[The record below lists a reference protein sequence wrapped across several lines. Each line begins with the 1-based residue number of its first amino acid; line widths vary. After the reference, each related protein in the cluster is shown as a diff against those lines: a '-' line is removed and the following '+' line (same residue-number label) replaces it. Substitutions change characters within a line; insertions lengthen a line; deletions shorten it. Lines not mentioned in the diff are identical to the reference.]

1 MARYGQ
7 SSVAGRLWAPV
18 QVKMFGRR
26 LVLLLAAA
34 VCFCQICLVLL
45 QKAVVSEL
53 QVKRVT
59 GEQEMVYNSSYCQC
73 QRVIS
78 VRELKVNPEVVWC
91 SREASLRG
99 NHQKIIA
106 YSLFGNVNK
115 RTSKYWTS
123 LMTIAAQ
130 AKKLYPG
137 TSGIYCA
144 EPNYPIGV
152 YLVSNKSPLSLLFY
166 V

>member
-1 MARYGQ
+1 M
-7 SSVAGRLWAPV
+7 L
-18 QVKMFGRR
+18 GRR
-26 LVLLLAAA
+26 FVLLLAAA
-34 VCFCQICLVLL
+34 VCFCEICLILL
-45 QKAVVSEL
+45 HKAVGTQL

-59 GEQEMVYNSSYCQC
+59 GEQETVYNSSYCQC

-78 VRELKVNPEVVWC
+78 VRELDVNPEVVWC

-115 RTSKYWTS
+115 RTSKYYAS

-137 TSGIYCA
+137 TSAIYCS
-144 EPNYPIGV
+144 ETNHPIGV